1 MEHSWSGS
9 KNGEAVR
16 KGNLIGFVYEKDAT
30 TPLEGA
36 IIKLKNISSGITY
49 ESSKTDKLGTFKFEG
64 IDEGLYIAGISSK
77 EGDFNVESF
86 IGIKANETAKVSF
99 ALKPQAED
107 EKAKKPKTKK
117 GIDLAKLFTSP
128 VGLAIIVA
136 ASVAIVYTVFSLT
149 EAEPEASPF
158 KRDRLD
164 NLDALDSLQKPKKRT
179 FLFPTLPIFCILGS
193 EF

>member
-1 MEHSWSGS
+1 MFKAIKS
-9 KNGEAVR
+9 KTVSLLLIFSFILLYSPHLINGEAVG

-36 IIKLKNISSGITY
+36 IVKLKSISSGITY
-49 ESSKTDKLGTFKFEG
+49 ESSKTDKLGVFKLEG
-64 IDEGLYIAGISSK
+64 INEGLYIAGISSK

-86 IGIKANETAKVSF
+86 IGITADETAKVSF
-99 ALKPQAED
+99 ALKPQAKGET
-107 EKAKKPKTKK
+107 AKKPKTKK

-136 ASVAIVYTVFSLT
+136 ASVAIVYTVVSLT

-158 KRDRLD
+158 KR
-164 NLDALDSLQKPKKRT
+164 
-179 FLFPTLPIFCILGS
+179 
-193 EF
+193 